1 VAQLHFCDFVN
12 DDQVRF
18 PESLFQSG
26 NDYALN
32 RFCVHAILANF
43 VWRLKSFSSQPRSLP
58 VCRDNLEAHSF
69 ATLPHFF
76 GEETTRF
83 EVWWQQVQDF
93 PNHCGFPDTG

>member
-1 VAQLHFCDFVN
+1 
-12 DDQVRF
+12 
-18 PESLFQSG
+18 
-26 NDYALN
+26 
-32 RFCVHAILANF
+32 
-43 VWRLKSFSSQPRSLP
+43 
-58 VCRDNLEAHSF
+58 LEAHSF